1 MKFTVNGKSYN
12 SLPLSFGTIR
22 DLDKMNVSL
31 GDILMKPLVSSSAYF
46 ALCSGLLPMAADVEI
61 EQHIMNGGSINDIT
75 DVMVKEANESGFFQA
90 LVKKAEQTISDSL
103 PKAKTK
109 QKSTKKSENI
119 SE

>member
-22 DLDKMNVSL
+22 DLDRMNVSL
-31 GDILMKPLVSSSAYF
+31 GDILMKPLVSASAYF
-46 ALCSGLLPMAADVEI
+46 ALCSGLLPNAADAEI
-61 EQHIMNGGSINDIT
+61 EKHIMNGGSINDIT
-75 DVMVKEANESGFFQA
+75 EVMVKEAQESDFFLA
-90 LVKKAEQTISDSL
+90 LLKKAEQTVEESL
-103 PKAKTK
+103 SSKKAK